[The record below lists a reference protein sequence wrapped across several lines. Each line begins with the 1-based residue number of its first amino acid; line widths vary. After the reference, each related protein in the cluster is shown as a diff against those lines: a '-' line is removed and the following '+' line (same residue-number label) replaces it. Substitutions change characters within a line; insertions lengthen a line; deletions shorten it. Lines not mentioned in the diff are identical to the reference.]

1 MPGRR
6 PWQRDMQP
14 ARKLLS
20 LLFLIL
26 MGTELTQVRAS
37 NAIFLPESDGA
48 RGRPA
53 RGAGEVRERLAR
65 SSAPGWG
72 GGPSAAHQPW
82 REGRGLTQACRV
94 PPPPEPQPWPSE
106 AVGCPLSPRTPSL
119 LLP

>member
-26 MGTELTQVRAS
+26 MGTELTQVRAF
-37 NAIFLPESDGA
+37 NAIFLSASDGA

-72 GGPSAAHQPW
+72 GGPERGAPAL
-82 REGRGLTQACRV
+82 EGGARAD
-94 PPPPEPQPWPSE
+94 PSLPRAPTSGTPALAGV
-106 AVGCPLSPRTPSL
+106 AVGCPLSARTPSL